1 MADIKDQIEAIKA
14 QCLKE
19 LLLAKTSQDIESIKI
34 KYLGRKGS
42 LNIILRAI
50 KNLSENERPKIG
62 ALANSVKVELEKIIK
77 DKTIALGKKKEKTTF
92 DLSLPARRYRVGR
105 SHIITRTINDLVDIL
120 TGFGFE
126 VALGYEIE
134 TEFYNFEA
142 LNMPSDHPARDMQD
156 TLYLP
161 NGYLLRTHTS
171 PVQIRYM
178 EKHKPPIRMMAPGRV
193 YREEDIDASHL
204 PLFYQ
209 LEGLMVDKGVRF
221 SDLKGILEF
230 TAKRLFSKDL
240 KVRFRPSFFPFTEP
254 SAEMDIECPHCKN
267 KGCNICGYKGWLEI
281 LGAGMVDPSVFASVG
296 YDKYDVSGFAFGM
309 GIERIAMIRHKITDI
324 RLFYT
329 GDMRFLTSI

>member
-1 MADIKDQIEAIKA
+1 MADIKDQIKAIKES
-14 QCLKE
+14 CLSKISS
-19 LLLAKTSQDIESIKI
+19 AKTPQEIENIRLKF
-34 KYLGRKGS
+34 LGRKGT
-42 LNIILRAI
+42 LTLILRSI
-50 KNLSENERPKIG
+50 KNLTESQRPRIG
-62 ALANSVKVELEKIIK
+62 ALANSVRKELERVIE
-77 DKTIALGKKKEKTTF
+77 DKNETLGRKKVIPTV
-92 DLSLPARRYRVGR
+92 DLTLPSRRYRVGR
-105 SHIITRTINDLVDIL
+105 SHLISRTIKELVDIF

-126 VALGYEIE
+126 VALGNEIE

-142 LNMPSDHPARDMQD
+142 LNMPADHPARDMQD

-161 NGYLLRTHTS
+161 KGYLLRTHTS

-178 EKHKPPIRMMAPGRV
+178 ESHKPPIRMMAPGRV
-193 YREEDIDASHL
+193 YREEDINASHL

-230 TAKRLFSKDL
+230 AVKRLFSKDL

-254 SAEMDIECPHCKN
+254 SAEMDIECPHCRN
-267 KGCNICGYKGWLEI
+267 KGCNVCGYKGWLEI
-281 LGAGMVDPSVFASVG
+281 LGAGMVDPNVYKSVG

-309 GIERIAMIRHKITDI
+309 GIERIAMIRHRITDI

-329 GDMRFLTSI
+329 GDIRFLTSI